1 MRKNSFDLSWFKPR
15 RLMSSGV
22 VAGLLVVP
30 LMAGEQAPNPLATQI
45 DRLTQEITP
54 QVVTWR
60 RDFHQHP
67 ELGNREVRTSKVI
80 ADELAKLGYEVTT
93 GVAHTGVVAVLR
105 GAKPG
110 PVVAL
115 RADLDALP
123 VTEQVDVPFKST
135 AKTTWNGQE
144 VGVMHACGHDNH
156 MAILLGAATIF
167 ARMREQLPGT
177 VKLIF
182 QPAEEGPPAGEQGG
196 AELMV
201 KEGVLDNPRVD
212 AIFGLHVFPMPAGS
226 IEYRTGPLM
235 ASADSFAIRIKGRQT
250 HGAVPWGGVDPI
262 VIGSQIVM
270 ALQTIVS
277 RNVNITEA
285 PAVVTIG
292 AFNGGNRFNIVPE
305 IVELAGTV
313 RAFNEDVRK
322 DIHRRIRDIATKTA
336 EAAGGSAEISYG
348 IGYPVTIN
356 DPALTE
362 RMAPTLRRVA
372 GADRVR
378 IGPLTGTAEDFSFFQ
393 QRVPGMF
400 FFLGV
405 TPRDR
410 DPKTAPQNHSPLFFA
425 DESALPVGVR
435 LMTNLALDYMFMRG
449 K

>member
-1 MRKNSFDLSWFKPR
+1 MRPAL
-15 RLMSSGV
+15 
-22 VAGLLVVP
+22 VACALVLLLPCGL
-30 LMAGEQAPNPLATQI
+30 AAQAANPLASQI
-45 DRLTQEITP
+45 DRLATELTP

-67 ELGNREVRTSKVI
+67 ELGNRETRTAKVI
-80 ADELAKLGYEVTT
+80 AEELTRLGYEVTT

-115 RADLDALP
+115 RADMDGLP
-123 VTEQVDVPFKST
+123 VTEQVDLPFKST
-135 AKTTWNGQE
+135 VRTQWNGQD

-156 MAILLGAATIF
+156 MAMLLGAATIL
-167 ARMREQLPGT
+167 ARVRNELPGT

-201 KEGVLDNPRVD
+201 KEGVLENPTVD
-212 AIFGLHVFPMPAGS
+212 AIFGLHVFPMTAGA
-226 IEYRTGPLM
+226 IEYRAGPLM
-235 ASADSFAIRIKGRQT
+235 ASGDSFTIHIKGRQT

-262 VIGSQIVM
+262 VIGAQIVM
-270 ALQTIVS
+270 SLQTIVS
-277 RNVNITEA
+277 RTVNITEA

-305 IVELAGTV
+305 TVELQGTV

-336 EAAGGSAEISYG
+336 EASGGTAEVTYG

-356 DPALTE
+356 DPTLTE

-378 IGPLTGTAEDFSFFQ
+378 VGPLTGTAEDFSFFQ
-393 QRVPGMF
+393 QKVPGMF

-405 TPRDR
+405 TPADR
-410 DPKTAPQNHSPLFFA
+410 DPKSVAQNHSPLFFA

-435 LMTNLALDYMFMRG
+435 ALANLAVDYLYMPR
-449 K
+449 

>member
-1 MRKNSFDLSWFKPR
+1 MRLFWCVVTILGWLSVI
-15 RLMSSGV
+15 SS
-22 VAGLLVVP
+22 A
-30 LMAGEQAPNPLATQI
+30 QATNPLAAQI
-45 DRLTQEITP
+45 DRLTQELTP

-67 ELGNREVRTSKVI
+67 ELGNREHRTSKVI
-80 ADELAKLGYEVTT
+80 ADELRRLGYEVKT

-115 RADLDALP
+115 RADMDGLP

-135 AKTTWNGQE
+135 AKATWNGQE

-156 MAILLGAATIF
+156 MAMLLGAATIF
-167 ARMREQLPGT
+167 AKVKDQLPGT
-177 VKLIF
+177 IKLIF
-182 QPAEEGPPAGEQGG
+182 QPAEEGPPAGEEGG

-201 KEGVLDNPRVD
+201 KEGVLDNPKVD
-212 AIFGLHVFPMPAGS
+212 AIFGLHVFPMHSGA
-226 IEYRTGPLM
+226 IDYRAGPLM
-235 ASADSFAIRIKGRQT
+235 ASADSFTIMIKGRQT

-262 VIGSQIVM
+262 VVGAQIVM
-270 ALQTIVS
+270 VLQTIVS
-277 RNVNITEA
+277 RSVNITEA

-292 AFNGGNRFNIVPE
+292 SFNGGNRFNIVPE
-305 IVELAGTV
+305 TVELGGTV

-322 DIHRRIRDIATKTA
+322 DIHRRIRDIATKSA
-336 EAAGGSAEISYG
+336 EAAGATADIRYG
-348 IGYPVTIN
+348 IGYPVTVN
-356 DPALTE
+356 DSALTE
-362 RMAPTLRRVA
+362 RMVPTLKRVA
-372 GADRVR
+372 GAENVR

-393 QRVPGMF
+393 QKVPGMF

-425 DESALPVGVR
+425 DESALPIGVKA
-435 LMTNLALDYMFMRG
+435 LASLAVDYMLMHG